1 MPLPYIDTP
10 RTEIDA
16 NATYLTNGLRSAY
29 RGNLSALDSVEN
41 SFQTPSKDDDV
52 IKSIENGRR
61 ASNRVSLNTPRA
73 SGSGARGTRNALN
86 DRKNLPSAAPPKGE
100 FTPMMRSVTRNNYL
114 RNMSAVRG
122 SAAKTPAYFN
132 RSSMNTPGL
141 PRVDMTY
148 MSEEGPT
155 NSFAIDDITP
165 VPEVASSSPQG
176 TPLPHL
182 SRRGDAGGVLGNDP
196 NVLSLKEQENAI
208 NKLDKEN
215 FGLKLKIHYMQELLD
230 RAGPEN
236 NQAALKENTE
246 LKVVKVTLQREI
258 SRYKKNLQSAERD
271 LEAYRLQL
279 QELREKAKRRQADE
293 SLQREMEWMRE
304 EIATR
309 ETQVT
314 NLQEEL
320 RNAKERESDEA
331 DRLRDEVEDLEAT
344 LREKERIIDEKD
356 DIIDNLKDA
365 ENKDSDAVGEL
376 ETELERTKQRL
387 EELQSDLD
395 QAKADAREAK
405 QSQQLAIQ
413 EKEKAEE
420 NLKELQDEM
429 ANKSFSTKGLNRQI
443 EEKAAELEEEV
454 RQLRQERDEL
464 KEDYAAKER
473 REEILEDQLQEI
485 QREHAAIR
493 EQNENAQQL
502 SEQCQTERDEALNR
516 LREVLDDLD
525 SKAEEK
531 QLLQTRHNALTDE
544 SAGLQRELANAQS
557 LIRRLE
563 EDIEDEK
570 QRSLDSNHN
579 LRAQQK
585 EEVEHLQEEIDS
597 LHQEIEDK
605 EGEFALEHDRWESAR
620 RTLESQKERLEE
632 QAIGYQRVIQQLQ
645 DVELT
650 SSGREAKLQ
659 EIFDTENN
667 RHLQEEAVLTR
678 QVKDMDQDIASK
690 RQIIS
695 DQRNELLTIREELRV
710 SRREEENLKEKVKAL
725 EDEVTILQASLREEK
740 EYSKGR
746 ALKGVSDQESQLQKA
761 LSERQGLR
769 DQLANANVEL
779 HNLRASVTEVEAERD
794 MLQKEIDRIGSKA
807 TGDKPFDQEKI
818 ELRKAKLR
826 LENELQRLSDE
837 KKSLTET
844 RDSLEKE
851 LNAEIERS
859 TAEENRLATEI
870 AQLQDKLHAQSG
882 TRDRELTLARSKV
895 QNLEK
900 RLSELG
906 NSLEQQQSANPD
918 ATTTVGAE
926 ISILRQNLDESR
938 KREKALAEREADY
951 RKSAREQ
958 RTRISELEQ
967 ELHEAQMKKLNL
979 RSPEKSPSGKLQEEL
994 RTLRKKLSEA
1004 QKHLNDLKIKNREL
1018 ERGGSQDEERR
1029 DLHELLRSSTIE
1041 AETLALKLSDRDARI
1056 SDLKATLQRIR
1067 EERASAIKEANKA
1080 SQKIEMLQDRY
1091 EQIQN
1096 DMAAKPDHKGR
1107 HEKELRGLGKE
1118 IVWLKARLKREEKF
1132 RRDLAW
1138 SKGLMELGERVRVA
1152 CNEADLRMIA
1162 QMGIKAPE
1170 SGKLHD
1176 ARRKFKTAGLLV
1188 VAIIRMQRMSQEW
1201 CKTRKIG
1208 EGLQRAKTELLRRRD
1223 SQRSGKSR

>member
-1 MPLPYIDTP
+1 
-10 RTEIDA
+10 
-16 NATYLTNGLRSAY
+16 
-29 RGNLSALDSVEN
+29 
-41 SFQTPSKDDDV
+41 
-52 IKSIENGRR
+52 
-61 ASNRVSLNTPRA
+61 
-73 SGSGARGTRNALN
+73 
-86 DRKNLPSAAPPKGE
+86 
-100 FTPMMRSVTRNNYL
+100 
-114 RNMSAVRG
+114 
-122 SAAKTPAYFN
+122 
-132 RSSMNTPGL
+132 
-141 PRVDMTY
+141 
-148 MSEEGPT
+148 
-155 NSFAIDDITP
+155 
-165 VPEVASSSPQG
+165 
-176 TPLPHL
+176 
-182 SRRGDAGGVLGNDP
+182 
-196 NVLSLKEQENAI
+196 
-208 NKLDKEN
+208 
-215 FGLKLKIHYMQELLD
+215 LKLKIHYMQEALN

-246 LKVVKVTLQREI
+246 LKVAKVTLQREI

-279 QELREKAKRRQADE
+279 QELSEKAKRRQAEE
-293 SLQREMEWMRE
+293 SVQREMDWMRE

-331 DRLRDEVEDLEAT
+331 DRLRDEVEDLEAA
-344 LREKERIIDEKD
+344 LREKERIIDQKD

-365 ENKDSDAVGEL
+365 EKDNDAVGEL
-376 ETELERTKQRL
+376 ESELERTKKRL
-387 EELQSDLD
+387 EELESDLD
-395 QAKADAREAK
+395 QAKVDAQEANHN
-405 QSQQLAIQ
+405 QQLAIQ
-413 EKEKAEE
+413 EKDKAEE

-473 REEILEDQLQEI
+473 REEFLEDQLQEI
-485 QREHAAIR
+485 QREHATAIETVG
-493 EQNENAQQL
+493 EQNENVQ
-502 SEQCQTERDEALNR
+502 QCQTERDEALNR

-525 SKAEEK
+525 RKAEEK
-531 QLLQTRHNALTDE
+531 ELLQTRHSALTDE

-563 EDIEDEK
+563 EDIDDEK
-570 QRSLDSNHN
+570 QRSLNNNHD

-585 EEVEHLQEEIDS
+585 EEVERLQEEIDS
-597 LHQEIEDK
+597 LQQEIEDK
-605 EGEFALEHDRWESAR
+605 EGEFALEQDRWESAR
-620 RTLESQKERLEE
+620 RTLQSQKERLEE
-632 QAIGYQRVIQQLQ
+632 QAAGHQRLIQQLQ
-645 DVELT
+645 DVEIT
-650 SSGREAKLQ
+650 ASGRETKLQ

-667 RHLQEEAVLTR
+667 RHLQEEAVLSR
-678 QVKDMDQDIASK
+678 QVKDMDEDIVSK

-695 DQRNELLTIREELRV
+695 DQRSELLTIREELRI
-710 SRREEENLKEKVKAL
+710 SRREEETLKDRIKAL

-746 ALKGVSDQESQLQKA
+746 ALRGVSDQENQLQKV

-779 HNLRASVTEVEAERD
+779 HNLRTSTTEVEAERD
-794 MLQKEIDRIGSKA
+794 MLQKEIDRIGSKT
-807 TGDKPFDQEKI
+807 TGDKHFDQEKI
-818 ELRKAKLR
+818 ELRKSKLR
-826 LENELQRLSDE
+826 LENELQRLNDE
-837 KKSLTET
+837 KKSLTEA
-844 RDSLEKE
+844 RDSLENA

-870 AQLQDKLHAQSG
+870 AQLQDRLHAQSG

-895 QNLEK
+895 QSLEK
-900 RLSELG
+900 RLSELE
-906 NSLEQQQSANPD
+906 NSLEQQQPANPD
-918 ATTTVGAE
+918 ASTAE

-938 KREKALAEREADY
+938 KRETALAERETDY

-958 RTRISELEQ
+958 RARISQLEQ
-967 ELHEAQMKKLNL
+967 ELHEAQMKKLDL

-994 RTLRKKLSEA
+994 RLLRKKLAEA
-1004 QKHLNDLKIKNREL
+1004 QKHTNDLKIKNREL
-1018 ERGGSQDEERR
+1018 ERGGGQDEERR

-1041 AETLALKLSDRDARI
+1041 AETLALKLSDQDARVI
-1056 SDLKATLQRIR
+1056 DLKATLQRIR

-1080 SQKIEMLQDRY
+1080 NQKIEILQDRY
-1091 EQIQN
+1091 EQIQD

-1152 CNEADLRMIA
+1152 WYVTLYY
-1162 QMGIKAPE
+1162 
-1170 SGKLHD
+1170 
-1176 ARRKFKTAGLLV
+1176 RKKKHYAN
-1188 VAIIRMQRMSQEW
+1188 Q
-1201 CKTRKIG
+1201 
-1208 EGLQRAKTELLRRRD
+1208 
-1223 SQRSGKSR
+1223 

>member
-1 MPLPYIDTP
+1 MQ
-10 RTEIDA
+10 E
-16 NATYLTNGLRSAY
+16 
-29 RGNLSALDSVEN
+29 
-41 SFQTPSKDDDV
+41 
-52 IKSIENGRR
+52 
-61 ASNRVSLNTPRA
+61 
-73 SGSGARGTRNALN
+73 ALN
-86 DRKNLPSAAPPKGE
+86 
-100 FTPMMRSVTRNNYL
+100 
-114 RNMSAVRG
+114 
-122 SAAKTPAYFN
+122 
-132 RSSMNTPGL
+132 
-141 PRVDMTY
+141 
-148 MSEEGPT
+148 
-155 NSFAIDDITP
+155 
-165 VPEVASSSPQG
+165 
-176 TPLPHL
+176 
-182 SRRGDAGGVLGNDP
+182 
-196 NVLSLKEQENAI
+196 
-208 NKLDKEN
+208 
-215 FGLKLKIHYMQELLD
+215 

-246 LKVVKVTLQREI
+246 LKVAKVTLQREI
-258 SRYKKNLQSAERD
+258 SRYKKNLHSAERD

-279 QELREKAKRRQADE
+279 QELREKAKRRQAEE
-293 SLQREMEWMRE
+293 SVQREMDWMRE

-320 RNAKERESDEA
+320 RNAKERESEEA
-331 DRLRDEVEDLEAT
+331 DRLRDEVEDLEAA
-344 LREKERIIDEKD
+344 LREKERIIDQKD

-365 ENKDSDAVGEL
+365 EKDNDAVGEL
-376 ETELERTKQRL
+376 ETELERTKQRM
-387 EELQSDLD
+387 EELQNDLD
-395 QAKADAREAK
+395 QAKADAREAT

-443 EEKAAELEEEV
+443 EEKVAELEEEV
-454 RQLRQERDEL
+454 HQLRQERDEL

-485 QREHAAIR
+485 QREHDAVR

-525 SKAEEK
+525 RKAEEK
-531 QLLQTRHNALTDE
+531 ELLQTRHSALTDE

-557 LIRRLE
+557 SIRRLE
-563 EDIEDEK
+563 EEIDDEK
-570 QRSLDSNHN
+570 QRSLDNNHN

-585 EEVEHLQEEIDS
+585 EEVERLQEEIDS
-597 LHQEIEDK
+597 LQQEIEDK

-620 RTLESQKERLEE
+620 RTLQSQKDRLEE
-632 QAIGYQRVIQQLQ
+632 QAVGHQRLIQQLQ
-645 DVELT
+645 DVEIT
-650 SSGREAKLQ
+650 ASGREAKLQ

-667 RHLQEEAVLTR
+667 RHLQEEAVLNR
-678 QVKDMDQDIASK
+678 QVKDMDEDIVSK

-695 DQRNELLTIREELRV
+695 DQRSELLTIREELRV
-710 SRREEENLKEKVKAL
+710 SRREEETLKEKITAL
-725 EDEVTILQASLREEK
+725 EDEITILQASLREEK

-746 ALKGVSDQESQLQKA
+746 ALRGSSDQESQLQKV

-769 DQLANANVEL
+769 DQLTNANVEL
-779 HNLRASVTEVEAERD
+779 HNLRTSTSEIEAERD
-794 MLQKEIDRIGSKA
+794 MLQKEIDRIGSKT
-807 TGDKPFDQEKI
+807 TGDRHFDQEKI

-826 LENELQRLSDE
+826 LENELHRLHDE
-837 KKSLTET
+837 KKSLTEA
-844 RDSLEKE
+844 RDSLENE

-870 AQLQDKLHAQSG
+870 AQLQDRLHAQSG

-900 RLSELG
+900 RLSDLEK
-906 NSLEQQQSANPD
+906 SLEQQQPANPD
-918 ATTTVGAE
+918 TLTVSAE

-938 KREKALAEREADY
+938 KREKVLAEREADY

-958 RTRISELEQ
+958 RSRISELEQ
-967 ELHEAQMKKLNL
+967 ELHEAQMKKLDL

-994 RTLRKKLSEA
+994 RLLRKKLAEA
-1004 QKHLNDLKIKNREL
+1004 QKHANDLKIKNREL
-1018 ERGGSQDEERR
+1018 ERGGGQDEERR

-1041 AETLALKLSDRDARI
+1041 AETLALKLSDQDARI
-1056 SDLKATLQRIR
+1056 IDLKATLQRIR
-1067 EERASAIKEANKA
+1067 EERASAIKEASKA
-1080 SQKIEMLQDRY
+1080 NQKMEVLQDRY

-1096 DMAAKPDHKGR
+1096 DMAAKPDQKGR

-1152 CNEADLRMIA
+1152 WYVTPFCQKNT
-1162 QMGIKAPE
+1162 
-1170 SGKLHD
+1170 
-1176 ARRKFKTAGLLV
+1176 KTQDIL
-1188 VAIIRMQRMSQEW
+1188 
-1201 CKTRKIG
+1201 C
-1208 EGLQRAKTELLRRRD
+1208 
-1223 SQRSGKSR
+1223 